1 MIRKGRFAI
10 WSGKEYVLVSYQRQY
25 YLRSEDVA
33 ELKNGF
39 KQVEGEDGAFIKQ
52 VAISDIENAYEVFP
66 YAMLLGY
73 RFTVEGY
80 NEKMHTIALVTNN
93 PYVKNKVDVKP
104 YGKFEYIIEVPV
116 EEIEIKE
123 DRMPILGFEVLAL

>member
-10 WSGKEYVLVSYQRQY
+10 WCGKEYTLISYQRQY
-25 YLRSEDVA
+25 YLRSEDRA

-39 KQVEGEDGAFIKQ
+39 IQVEGDTRAFIRK
-52 VAISDIENAYEVFP
+52 VAISELENAYEVFP
-66 YAMLLGY
+66 YAMLMGY

-93 PYVKNKVDVKP
+93 PFVKNKVDVKP

-116 EEIEIKE
+116 REVEIEE
-123 DRMPILGFEVLAL
+123 DRIPILGFEVLSI

>member
-10 WSGKEYVLVSYQRQY
+10 WRGKEYELISYQRQY
-25 YLRSEDVA
+25 YLRSEDRA

-39 KQVEGEDGAFIKQ
+39 EEVEGDKRAFIRKI
-52 VAISDIENAYEVFP
+52 AISELENAYEVYP

-80 NEKMHTIALVTNN
+80 NEKMDTIALVTNN
-93 PYVKNKVDVKP
+93 PFVKNKVGVKP

-116 EEIEIKE
+116 EEIEIEE
-123 DRMPILGFEVLAL
+123 DRIPILGFEVLLL

>member
-10 WSGKEYVLVSYQRQY
+10 WRGKEYELISYQRQY
-25 YLRSEDVA
+25 YLRSEDRA

-39 KQVEGEDGAFIKQ
+39 EEIEGDKRAFIRKI
-52 VAISDIENAYEVFP
+52 AISELENAYEVYP

-80 NEKMHTIALVTNN
+80 NEKMDTIALVTNN
-93 PYVKNKVDVKP
+93 PFVKNKVGVKP

-116 EEIEIKE
+116 EEIEIEE
-123 DRMPILGFEVLAL
+123 DRLPILGFEVLML